1 MINLFMISILL
12 LILYLTMNK
21 TNIEHMTSDLSDSL
35 VDKISLLNESN
46 ISLSAQVNNLKGII
60 VAWNGITP
68 PTGWALCD
76 GKNETPDLSGRFIFG
91 YSPNNDLADNG
102 ANDAFNPTGGK
113 YQRYS
118 YAIGKVG
125 GETIHTLSIGEMPN
139 HVHKFINLGG
149 YGALPGTQNASTRT
163 FGYPYKYDTDTTSI
177 GGGTYHNNMPPYYVL
192 AYIMKL

>member
-76 GKNETPDLSGRFIFG
+76 GKNETPDLSGRFILDTNVLTEIG
-91 YSPNNDLADNG
+91 KTGGESTHTLIESEIPAHTHYYNMWAQQGL
-102 ANDAFNPTGGK
+102 PTGGA
-113 YQRYS
+113 Y
-118 YAIGKVG
+118 YASKIGTAYITREQDQSGGPENRNTLYVNTTSGSVG
-125 GETIHTLSIGEMPN
+125 GN
-139 HVHKFINLGG
+139 
-149 YGALPGTQNASTRT
+149 GA
-163 FGYPYKYDTDTTSI
+163 
-177 GGGTYHNNMPPYYVL
+177 HNNMPPYYVL